1 MVRLAATGIF
11 DRHSSLKIIT
21 HHLGGMI
28 PLFANR
34 VVVGFPHIVQGT
46 PDARHLELRKSLKR
60 PFAEYLRMFYGD
72 TVVTG
77 CDAAFR
83 CGLEYFGEE
92 HVVFATDTPFS
103 PPSVT
108 IEMMA
113 RIALDPV
120 ARTRICSENAET
132 LLKRNLGY
140 APRRA
145 SAA

>member
-1 MVRLAATGIF
+1 
-11 DRHSSLKIIT
+11 
-21 HHLGGMI
+21 MI

-46 PDARHLELRKSLKR
+46 PDARHLDLRKTLKR

-77 CDAAFR
+77 SDAAFR
-83 CGLEYFGEE
+83 CGLEYFGDE
-92 HVVFATDTPFS
+92 HVLFATDTPFS

-113 RIALDPV
+113 RIALDP
-120 ARTRICSENAET
+120 ASRARICSENAER
-132 LLKRNLGY
+132 LLKRDLGY
-140 APRRA
+140 LRRA
-145 SAA
+145 TAA